1 MNLIDTHCHYNS
13 YAFRNVHKEI
23 YKLNNNQ
30 NVSKVINIGIDYNTS
45 KEAIMLGNEYS
56 KLYTALEIHPLCG
69 GDVNDLEYL
78 YNNYDNSKIVAIGEV
93 GIDTE
98 CYDISMICNLIN
110 SIYLAN
116 KLKLPLIIHANTTK
130 GSDINANKMVVE
142 VLKRNT
148 PKYGF
153 VFHSFQPDLDVIVDI
168 LILGGYIGIGPM
180 ILKKNAK
187 KSLEIVKNIDINRLL
202 IETDYSYLTQNH
214 DVDGVSIFN
223 KICDLRNADKDIMSK
238 QLDENAKR
246 LFYKLK

>member
-56 KLYTALEIHPLCG
+56 KLYTALGIHPLCG

-116 KLKLPLIIHANTTK
+116 KLKLSQIWLCISFLSTRLRCNSRYINIRRLYWYWTYDFKEECQKII
-130 GSDINANKMVVE
+130 
-142 VLKRNT
+142 RN
-148 PKYGF
+148 
-153 VFHSFQPDLDVIVDI
+153 
-168 LILGGYIGIGPM
+168 
-180 ILKKNAK
+180 
-187 KSLEIVKNIDINRLL
+187 
-202 IETDYSYLTQNH
+202 
-214 DVDGVSIFN
+214 
-223 KICDLRNADKDIMSK
+223 SK
-238 QLDENAKR
+238 E
-246 LFYKLK
+246 Y